1 MKNRNLEFLYEV
13 ASLRNVQRGWRQHM
27 ATDCANVLEHTM
39 RVVWLALLIARR
51 EGKTVDENK
60 IMKMALIHD
69 LPEARTSDLSYVQ
82 KKYATT
88 DEVKAA
94 DDMFADTLLPDF
106 RELLKEYDERTCL
119 EAHIVKDAD
128 HLDIDMEMKEFE
140 EKGHAL
146 PGKWAEYR
154 EKIIHDKKLYTES
167 AKQMWNEIKTSEPS
181 DWHMN
186 SNKYEGWR
194 KEL

>member
-1 MKNRNLEFLYEV
+1 MANRDLEFLYEV
-13 ASLRNVQRGWRQHM
+13 ASMRNLQRNWRQHM

-51 EGKTVDENK
+51 EGKPVDENK
-60 IMKMALIHD
+60 IIKMAMVHD
-69 LPEARTSDLSYVQ
+69 LPETRTVDLSYVQ
-82 KKYATT
+82 KKYTT
-88 DEVKAA
+88 ADNDRAA
-94 DDMFADTLLPDF
+94 DDMFNGTLLPDY
-106 RELLKEYDERTCL
+106 RELLREYDDRNCL

-140 EKGHAL
+140 EKGHTL

-154 EKIIHDKKLYTES
+154 QEIIRNKKLYTE
-167 AKQMWNEIKTSEPS
+167 AARQMWDEIKVSEPS
-181 DWHMN
+181 DWHMK
-186 SNKYEGWR
+186 SNKYEDWK